1 MEGGRIKVESSRQG
15 GLKPDTKNRYI
26 MPLGLMTP
34 RELLHSK
41 ERFFI
46 LMCLIL
52 GQIVLVP
59 ILNRFTAARVFL
71 EIFLTVNIISM
82 VYVISDKKGF
92 VIAGVLLAVVMLM
105 SFWLV
110 HFTQNKWIAAIGM
123 VTGVLFVG
131 LVISSILGSMLKSEG
146 VDREIIYKA
155 ILLYLLAALMWAFLY
170 TFLEL
175 VDPASFNI
183 DLDQSKGY
191 LLVFQYYS
199 FVTITTL
206 GYGDI
211 TPVTEVA
218 KAFSVLEAVCGQL
231 YLVVVVAWLVGM
243 HVAGKSR

>member
-1 MEGGRIKVESSRQG
+1 
-15 GLKPDTKNRYI
+15 
-26 MPLGLMTP
+26 
-34 RELLHSK
+34 
-41 ERFFI
+41 
-46 LMCLIL
+46 
-52 GQIVLVP
+52 
-59 ILNRFTAARVFL
+59 
-71 EIFLTVNIISM
+71 
-82 VYVISDKKGF
+82 
-92 VIAGVLLAVVMLM
+92 MLM

-110 HFTQNKWIAAIGM
+110 YFTQNKWIAAIGM

-170 TFLEL
+170 SFLEL

-191 LLVFQYYS
+191 SLAFQYYS

-218 KAFSVLEAVCGQL
+218 RAFSVLEAVCGQL

>member
-1 MEGGRIKVESSRQG
+1 M
-15 GLKPDTKNRYI
+15 
-26 MPLGLMTP
+26 
-34 RELLHSK
+34 
-41 ERFFI
+41 I

-52 GQIVLVP
+52 GLVVLVP

-71 EIFLTVNIISM
+71 DIFLTANIISM
-82 VYVISDKKGF
+82 VYVISNKKGF
-92 VIAGVLLAVVMLM
+92 VIAGVLLAVVMLV
-105 SFWLV
+105 SFWLEY
-110 HFTQNKWIAAIGM
+110 FTQHKWIAAIGM
-123 VTGVLFVG
+123 VTGVLFIG
-131 LVISSILGSMLKSEG
+131 LVISSILGSMLKSGG

-243 HVAGKSR
+243 HVSGKSR

>member
-1 MEGGRIKVESSRQG
+1 
-15 GLKPDTKNRYI
+15 

-41 ERFFI
+41 ERFLI

-52 GQIVLVP
+52 GLVVLVP

-71 EIFLTVNIISM
+71 EIFLTAIIISM
-82 VYVISDKKGF
+82 LYVISNKKGF
-92 VIAGVLLAVVMLM
+92 VIAGVLLAVVMLV
-105 SFWLV
+105 SFWLEY
-110 HFTQNKWIAAIGM
+110 FTQNQWIAAIGM

-131 LVISSILGSMLKSEG
+131 FVISSILGSMLKSEG

-243 HVAGKSR
+243 HVSGKSR

>member
-1 MEGGRIKVESSRQG
+1 
-15 GLKPDTKNRYI
+15 
-26 MPLGLMTP
+26 
-34 RELLHSK
+34 
-41 ERFFI
+41 
-46 LMCLIL
+46 
-52 GQIVLVP
+52 
-59 ILNRFTAARVFL
+59 
-71 EIFLTVNIISM
+71 
-82 VYVISDKKGF
+82 VYVISNKKGF
-92 VIAGVLLAVVMLM
+92 VIAGVLLAVLMLM

-110 HFTQNKWIAAIGM
+110 YFTQNKWIAAIGM

-131 LVISSILGSMLKSEG
+131 LVISNILGSMLKSEG

-170 TFLEL
+170 SFLEL

-218 KAFSVLEAVCGQL
+218 RAFSVLEAVCGQL

-243 HVAGKSR
+243 HVSGKSR